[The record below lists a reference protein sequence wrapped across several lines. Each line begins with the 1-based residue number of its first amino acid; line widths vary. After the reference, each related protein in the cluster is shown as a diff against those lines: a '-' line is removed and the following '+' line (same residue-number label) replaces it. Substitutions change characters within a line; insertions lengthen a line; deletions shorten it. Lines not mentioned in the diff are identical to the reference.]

1 MKFKKKIGVGFVFFK
16 WYFEKKLVG
25 LDDGKQNNLLGRPNM
40 ITTNTEKPALSSTTY
55 KCQLAVRSTASRRGG
70 GGEWLGDSH
79 T

>member
-1 MKFKKKIGVGFVFFK
+1 MVFGKKVGRS
-16 WYFEKKLVG
+16 G
-25 LDDGKQNNLLGRPNM
+25 DGKQNNLLGRPNM

-55 KCQLAVRSTASRRGG
+55 KCQLAVRSTASRGG